1 VLCIACKKSPNNE
14 RLYQPLPSP
23 VVVTSHHMVALRA
36 HPCVL
41 GRSVQ
46 LADAAV
52 HLTSLTH
59 LDLHHNHLG
68 DTGVRILAM
77 PLTSPASRHLL
88 FLDVSDNGLPGA
100 DDDAFSDVLRSLA
113 VPLRDP
119 QSATSKVGLLF
130 FRGHVPVSLQR
141 IPVCGVCVLPI
152 GTQCVCGVSF
162 VAICVQHTNGQ
173 CPILECDFVA
183 NVAHTFVCTCRHHV

>member
-1 VLCIACKKSPNNE
+1 
-14 RLYQPLPSP
+14 
-23 VVVTSHHMVALRA
+23 
-36 HPCVL
+36 
-41 GRSVQ
+41 VQ

-52 HLTSLTH
+52 HLTTLTH

-100 DDDAFSDVLRSLA
+100 DDDAFADVLRSLA

-119 QSATSKVGLLF
+119 QSATSKVGLPFSVGMCL
-130 FRGHVPVSLQR
+130 
-141 IPVCGVCVLPI
+141 
-152 GTQCVCGVSF
+152 
-162 VAICVQHTNGQ
+162 
-173 CPILECDFVA
+173 
-183 NVAHTFVCTCRHHV
+183 